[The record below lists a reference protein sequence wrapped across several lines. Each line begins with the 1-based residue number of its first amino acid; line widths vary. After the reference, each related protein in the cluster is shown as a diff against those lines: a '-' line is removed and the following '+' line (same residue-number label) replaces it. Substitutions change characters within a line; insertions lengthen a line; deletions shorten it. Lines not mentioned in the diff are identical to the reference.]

1 MMFQQQHQQFRSM
14 CTTTIRNNRQHGA
27 ATTMK
32 IGGGSGLYSS
42 APSDSASD
50 EPDFS
55 AFGYGSSASA
65 TTAAKEETAVSEALV
80 DKVLQ
85 SLPTDLFGAT
95 ISSATQ
101 ATVNELLYTLEALNP
116 THSPAT
122 SPLVNGVWELRYSG
136 GYTDEVCTHKA
147 KKNSEETQF
156 GCLSRSRYFLP
167 KKKG

>member
-1 MMFQQQHQQFRSM
+1 MMR
-14 CTTTIRNNRQHGA
+14 
-27 ATTMK
+27 
-32 IGGGSGLYSS
+32 IGGSVLFSS

-55 AFGYGSSASA
+55 AFGYGSSAST
-65 TTAAKEETAVSEALV
+65 TTAKDETAVSEALV

-136 GYTDEVCTHKA
+136 GYTDEVCTA
-147 KKNSEETQF
+147 KQKRRKHLKESSF
-156 GCLSRSRYFLP
+156 VLSLSRRRSSLP
-167 KKKG
+167 NEKGRR